1 MGRKYLCAC
10 GCGERVTRT
19 REQVHLQARVHPYLV
34 PTGVNPSRQLR
45 VFAPSSE
52 DGQGV
57 SEDEGRI
64 VAGPSGH
71 QDYHGA
77 EDELRDDVIVGE
89 DWSSPDFDMSAA
101 PDSSES
107 EVIAEDVDDVG
118 VESGLDSEE
127 EDEDDAFLDELDP
140 VRGEDSDGDN
150 SDDEPDIFD
159 WDSFKPSGLTAW
171 EELGE
176 EYEQEAA
183 AVAHKLSEYDL
194 AICRAFSFKVQAN
207 LTDKAFKMAPLAF
220 PRDPPLPTLDTIR
233 ARVNFLAGFKPQV
246 YDCCVNSCLCFVG
259 PHADLTHC
267 HYCNEP
273 RRRANGKPRKKF
285 TYIPIIPRLVA
296 FAGNREM
303 AEKQQYRAEH
313 VHEPG
318 KTKDVFDGQHYRS
331 LRTKFVKING
341 ERLAH
346 KYFEDPR
353 DVALGASW
361 DGFAPFKRRKKTAWP
376 LILFNYDLPPELR
389 FLLAYILALGV
400 IPGPNK
406 PKDSDSFL
414 WPAVQELLQLTA
426 GVRAFDALSNGMFVL
441 RAYLILVF
449 GDIPAVS
456 MFMKMKGHN
465 GISPCRMCKIIGLRI
480 PGARGTA
487 HYVPLDRSCHPD
499 VKADHQAIKVY
510 DAANLPL
517 RTHDEIITQGKEVE
531 AAPTTAAAERLAKK
545 YGVKGVPILSYLDSL
560 SFPRSFGYDFMHLI
574 WENLIKNLVLLWTGD
589 FKGLDDGREEY
600 QLSKA
605 IWESIAAETAA
616 ASDTIPSA
624 YGSRIPNIA
633 KDRPNVSAEMW
644 SFWTLYLGP
653 VLLRRRFKHL
663 KYYRHFIQLVR
674 LLNLCMQFEISADE
688 IETIRTGFIAW
699 VETYESLYFQNDV
712 DRMSVCPLTIHA
724 LLHIADGI
732 QFCGPVWCYWAFPM
746 ERYCGSI
753 QPGIRSRRFPWA
765 SIDRYVLEIAQ
776 LTQIKTRYNVVDEL
790 ALRATRGN
798 IQGSLSDPSWASI
811 EEWGK
816 VRRIDSDAGDTMRS
830 CSLGIVAEDA
840 RDATYV
846 RYEMLVDQNTRYRN
860 RPEHFEL
867 ETFYGQL
874 THIYRVHLPDACPS
888 LHTEGP
894 TTYILAAI
902 RSCTLKPDDKELAG
916 LDIHFYS
923 LHGGLDVI
931 DITTVQSLVG
941 RVKRTDAW
949 AIIDR
954 SGALARAEWSG
965 EVD

>member
-1 MGRKYLCAC
+1 MVMLCLMVCAQYRFSQSGSQYTIISLPFIPMGRKYLCAC

-19 REQVHLQARVHPYLV
+19 REQVYLQACVHPYLV

-71 QDYHGA
+71 QDDHGA

-107 EVIAEDVDDVG
+107 EAIAEDVDDVG

-159 WDSFKPSGLTAW
+159 WDSFKPLGLTAW

-183 AVAHKLSEYDL
+183 TVAHKLSKYDL

-220 PRDPPLPTLDTIR
+220 PRDPPLPTLDPIR

-246 YDCCVNSCLCFVG
+246 YNCCINSCLCFVG
-259 PHADLTHC
+259 PHADLT
-267 HYCNEP
+267 P
-273 RRRANGKPRKKF
+273 A
-285 TYIPIIPRLVA
+285 IIA
-296 FAGNREM
+296 MNHAGERTASHM

-313 VHEPG
+313 VHEPD

-353 DVALGASW
+353 DVAL
-361 DGFAPFKRRKKTAWP
+361 
-376 LILFNYDLPPELR
+376 ELR
-389 FLLAYILALGV
+389 FLLAYILVLGV

-414 WPAVQELLQLTA
+414 WPTVQELLQLAA
-426 GVRAFDALSNGMFVL
+426 GVRAFDALSNSMFVL

-465 GISPCRMCKIIGLRI
+465 GISPCRMCKIIGLWI
-480 PGARGTA
+480 PGARGTE

-499 VKADHQAIKVY
+499 VKADHQAVKVY
-510 DAANLPL
+510 DATNLPL

-545 YGVKGVPILSYLDSL
+545 YGIKGVPILSYLDSL
-560 SFPRSFGYDFMHLI
+560 SFLRSFGYDFMHLI

-589 FKGLDDGREEY
+589 FKGLNDGREEY

-653 VLLRRRFKHL
+653 VLLRRHFKHL
-663 KYYRHFIQLVR
+663 KYYRYFIQLVQ
-674 LLNLCMQFEISADE
+674 LFEFA
-688 IETIRTGFIAW
+688 
-699 VETYESLYFQNDV
+699 SLHGSKPMN
-712 DRMSVCPLTIHA
+712 
-724 LLHIADGI
+724 
-732 QFCGPVWCYWAFPM
+732 FCTFKTT
-746 ERYCGSI
+746 
-753 QPGIRSRRFPWA
+753 
-765 SIDRYVLEIAQ
+765 SIDRIGLSPVPV
-776 LTQIKTRYNVVDEL
+776 T
-790 ALRATRGN
+790 AT
-798 IQGSLSDPSWASI
+798 A
-811 EEWGK
+811 
-816 VRRIDSDAGDTMRS
+816 V
-830 CSLGIVAEDA
+830 
-840 RDATYV
+840 
-846 RYEMLVDQNTRYRN
+846 
-860 RPEHFEL
+860 
-867 ETFYGQL
+867 
-874 THIYRVHLPDACPS
+874 
-888 LHTEGP
+888 
-894 TTYILAAI
+894 
-902 RSCTLKPDDKELAG
+902 ELAG
-916 LDIHFYS
+916 VPR
-923 LHGGLDVI
+923 HGP
-931 DITTVQSLVG
+931 
-941 RVKRTDAW
+941 
-949 AIIDR
+949 
-954 SGALARAEWSG
+954 
-965 EVD
+965 